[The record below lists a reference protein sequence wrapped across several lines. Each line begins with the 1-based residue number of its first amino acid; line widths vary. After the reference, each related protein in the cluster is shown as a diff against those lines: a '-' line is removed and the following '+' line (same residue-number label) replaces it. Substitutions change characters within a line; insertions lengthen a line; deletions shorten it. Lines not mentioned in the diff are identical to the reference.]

1 MELWYVDYTNHAVE
15 LKDHDS
21 GIVLNPLS
29 WFKQRSEAYKALL
42 DFLSEHYDTSI
53 RELNRVKAKVSM
65 METHTQSIR
74 DKIEELRK
82 EITKR

>member
-1 MELWYVDYTNHAVE
+1 MELWYVDYTKHTVE

-21 GIVLNPLS
+21 SDVLNPLS
-29 WFKQRSEAYKALL
+29 WFKQRSSAYKALL
-42 DFLSEHYDTSI
+42 DFLGEHYDVSI
-53 RELNRVKAKVSM
+53 RELNKAKAKVAM
-65 METHTQSIR
+65 MEAHSISIR